1 MTSLHSPI
9 MNPQQNDIDL
19 RTNIRTVLVAE
30 DIPSQYL
37 LMAAILKRKNY
48 NVLHAI
54 NGLEAVN
61 MVKNQSIHIVLMD
74 IEMPVMNGFIA
85 ARKIRE
91 FNPDIPIIAIT
102 ASIFSSYEEEA
113 YACGCNDFLAKPI
126 NLKEIIT
133 TIEKWEVEVAV

>member
-37 LMAAILKRKNY
+37 LMATILKRKNY

-133 TIEKWEVEVAV
+133 TIEKWGGEVAV

>member
-1 MTSLHSPI
+1 

>member
-1 MTSLHSPI
+1 
-9 MNPQQNDIDL
+9 MNSQQNDIDL

-91 FNPDIPIIAIT
+91 FNPGIPIIAIT